1 MLAEKFFLFLETV
14 ISHLADTTRY
24 PDGAPKVVSRARHV
38 PIQTSAAY
46 DGLGEIRSRRPSP
59 VPRPGSMATKNTR
72 PNPPGP
78 DKPGFQ
84 ACRSRR

>member
-14 ISHLADTTRY
+14 ISHLTDTTRY

-38 PIQTSAAY
+38 PIQTSAY
-46 DGLGEIRSRRPSP
+46 DGPGVTPSRPSP
-59 VPRPGSMATKNTR
+59 VPRSGSMATKNTR

-78 DKPGFQ
+78 DEP
-84 ACRSRR
+84 

>member
-46 DGLGEIRSRRPSP
+46 DGPGETRSRRSP
-59 VPRPGSMATKNTR
+59 VPRSGSMARKNAR
-72 PNPPGP
+72 PNTLGR
-78 DKPGFQ
+78 DKP
-84 ACRSRR
+84 

>member
-14 ISHLADTTRY
+14 ISQLTDTVRY

-46 DGLGEIRSRRPSP
+46 DGIGETRSRRPLP
-59 VPRPGSMATKNTR
+59 LPRSGSMATKNAR

-78 DKPGFQ
+78 DEP
-84 ACRSRR
+84 

>member
-14 ISHLADTTRY
+14 ISHLTDTTRY

-46 DGLGEIRSRRPSP
+46 DAPGVTPSRRSP
-59 VPRPGSMATKNTR
+59 VPRSGSATKNAC
-72 PNPPGP
+72 PNLPGP
-78 DKPGFQ
+78 DKP
-84 ACRSRR
+84 

>member
-14 ISHLADTTRY
+14 ISHFTDTARY

-38 PIQTSAAY
+38 PIQTYAAY
-46 DGLGEIRSRRPSP
+46 DGLGETRSRRSLPL
-59 VPRPGSMATKNTR
+59 PRSGSMATKSAR

-78 DKPGFQ
+78 DKP
-84 ACRSRR
+84 

>member
-14 ISHLADTTRY
+14 ISHLAETTRY

-46 DGLGEIRSRRPSP
+46 DGPGETRWRRSP
-59 VPRPGSMATKNTR
+59 VPRSGAMATKNTR
-72 PNPPGP
+72 PNPPGR
-78 DKPGFQ
+78 DKP
-84 ACRSRR
+84 